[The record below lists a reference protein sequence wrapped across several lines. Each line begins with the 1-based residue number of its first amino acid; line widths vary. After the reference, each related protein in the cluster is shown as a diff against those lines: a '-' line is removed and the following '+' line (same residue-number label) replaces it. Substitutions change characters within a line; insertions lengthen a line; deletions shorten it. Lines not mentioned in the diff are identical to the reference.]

1 MKDIESIFKDY
12 NKYIYNY
19 ALKLTCHPDDAL
31 DITQETFIKAW
42 RNIDKLKDEN
52 SLAKWRRTIYFI

>member
-52 SLAKWRRTIYFI
+52 SLAKWRRTIYFM